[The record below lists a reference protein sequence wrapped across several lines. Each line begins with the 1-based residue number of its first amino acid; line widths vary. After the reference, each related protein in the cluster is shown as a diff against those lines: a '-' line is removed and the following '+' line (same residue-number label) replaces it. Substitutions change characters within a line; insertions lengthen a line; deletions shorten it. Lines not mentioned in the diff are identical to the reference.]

1 MCWLGGTWL
10 ENLSLAVIPVWLAL
24 LVLINR
30 RAAPNTPVLKQSLT
44 GLVIWCL
51 GALFLFA
58 APGNYARANAMHTGY
73 HWTDQIFATGS
84 RLIDIVDPLT
94 LVVYLLFLAL
104 LGYNR
109 PADWKPRIHR
119 SLVFLSVALLA
130 SLVMVG
136 APIDGFVRRV
146 GFPTEF
152 FLIIAALCLFPREL
166 FTPSESTSVK
176 IQQRILELTALVLIG
191 GLLMDALVVHRNYR
205 SIWQQQQLRED
216 WILVARSTHLP
227 VVEFLPL
234 YFDDG
239 RSTLQ
244 GQVNEGR
251 YFARDITTDQQ
262 HWKNKCFARAYQ
274 LPAVVLR
281 EN

>member
-1 MCWLGGTWL
+1 
-10 ENLSLAVIPVWLAL
+10 
-24 LVLINR
+24 
-30 RAAPNTPVLKQSLT
+30 
-44 GLVIWCL
+44 
-51 GALFLFA
+51 
-58 APGNYARANAMHTGY
+58 
-73 HWTDQIFATGS
+73 
-84 RLIDIVDPLT
+84 
-94 LVVYLLFLAL
+94 
-104 LGYNR
+104 
-109 PADWKPRIHR
+109 
-119 SLVFLSVALLA
+119 
-130 SLVMVG
+130 
-136 APIDGFVRRV
+136 
-146 GFPTEF
+146 
-152 FLIIAALCLFPREL
+152 
-166 FTPSESTSVK
+166 
-176 IQQRILELTALVLIG
+176 
-191 GLLMDALVVHRNYR
+191 MDALVVHRNYR